1 MKKHFRRIKLLLT
14 VLVVIVVIAGGVCI
28 IQDNNKDKDEHLTVF
43 KGVETIELPKN
54 DTSGKS
60 LEEDEWKDVPSTFR
74 ACTNGSLHYWLYTPA
89 NPTEQMPL
97 IVYLHGGS
105 GKGDD
110 LNILTSVEGFPK
122 YLQDGELGDVRAYVV
137 IPQCPR
143 SNKGWEESGE
153 EVYPLIQTVVSQYMI
168 NKDKISLTGHS
179 MGGTGT
185 WSLAAAYPDLF
196 YRIAP
201 LSGSVSNAT
210 EEAELLKNTS
220 VWAFVGSKDEI
231 VPPESSE
238 NVVSEMRSLGNDST
252 ITVFDGANHFM
263 VPSLAYLD
271 KSIGLIEWLVG

>member
-1 MKKHFRRIKLLLT
+1 MIDIMKKHFRRIKLLLT

-28 IQDNNKDKDEHLTVF
+28 IQDNYKDKDEHLTVF

-137 IPQCPR
+137 IPQCPS
-143 SNKGWEESGE
+143 SNKGWKESGE
-153 EVYPLIQTVVSQYMI
+153 EVYSLI
-168 NKDKISLTGHS
+168 
-179 MGGTGT
+179 
-185 WSLAAAYPDLF
+185 
-196 YRIAP
+196 
-201 LSGSVSNAT
+201 
-210 EEAELLKNTS
+210 
-220 VWAFVGSKDEI
+220 
-231 VPPESSE
+231 
-238 NVVSEMRSLGNDST
+238 
-252 ITVFDGANHFM
+252 
-263 VPSLAYLD
+263 
-271 KSIGLIEWLVG
+271 